1 MRQHDIKCAYY
12 PNWQQ
17 HHQHEKHESSL
28 PKQRQQSSPS
38 KDHCNAIPAQL
49 ACLYFF
55 IFRPNAKRYA
65 TTSPH
70 FLHLHA
76 SFCSFSRPN
85 SWAHL
90 THTWTRRGVQIHN
103 TWLSDLYCDTFLL
116 IIKRFVQVKDHTTV
130 RLIITLFHPQ
140 FFNVLNFDKF

>member
-28 PKQRQQSSPS
+28 PKQQQQSSPS
-38 KDHCNAIPAQL
+38 IKDHCNAIPAQL

-65 TTSPH
+65 TTSLH

-76 SFCSFSRPN
+76 SLFSFSDPILGHI
-85 SWAHL
+85 SPTQKHAEACKYT
-90 THTWTRRGVQIHN
+90 THDYQISIVTHFY
-103 TWLSDLYCDTFLL
+103 WLSNVSSKLKIILLWGWLSHYSILSSLTF
-116 IIKRFVQVKDHTTV
+116 
-130 RLIITLFHPQ
+130 
-140 FFNVLNFDKF
+140 

>member
-28 PKQRQQSSPS
+28 PKQQQQSSPS
-38 KDHCNAIPAQL
+38 KDHCNATPAQL

-55 IFRPNAKRYA
+55 IFRPMLPNMLHHIFCICMLLFFLFSDP
-65 TTSPH
+65 TLGHISP
-70 FLHLHA
+70 
-76 SFCSFSRPN
+76 
-85 SWAHL
+85 
-90 THTWTRRGVQIHN
+90 TWTRRGVQIHN